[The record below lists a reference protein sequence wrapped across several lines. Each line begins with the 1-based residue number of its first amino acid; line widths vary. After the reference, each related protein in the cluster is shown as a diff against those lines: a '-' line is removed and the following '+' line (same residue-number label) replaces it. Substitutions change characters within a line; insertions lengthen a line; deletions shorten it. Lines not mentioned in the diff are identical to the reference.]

1 MSPKHSTH
9 PTNRRQIAKALDAQ
23 TRMGYQRALQRVVD
37 AAEKGLLPKVLNEAG
52 RAEAVRLL
60 VEPGALEPD
69 PGPFLAKDYL
79 KDLVEEFR
87 RLGWGAGDETELE
100 YFGLTAYAGP
110 VAGLSLSVGRADDQ
124 GDDGEERDPDDPEQC
139 DLGKPLYL
147 MAMCPSGNAT
157 VDDFEDGLVDCSTE
171 PVRATARRLD
181 TGLGRAR
188 LARVRGMEEHSTT
201 PCPICGDRYPEH
213 HLLGNSPGAEPVC
226 PACVFDGD
234 QPYRTDLPYFAVRLD
249 RLLHGDLSAPAGW
262 DAVAAVL
269 SLTCGAN
276 LRGRLDR
283 ALRERGGW
291 PFVMERWGDPLTR
304 SWIWLPP
311 AADRHPMF
319 RHLGAGANLS
329 ALVDAVDR
337 HDPTARAEAKTMC
350 READV
355 RWRDA
360 LWPAAIA
367 YAVALTTQACE
378 RARHRTPYHLLHSL
392 SDGIGQVMK
401 PFAVTGD
408 ASNVES
414 GLMELLEY
422 QLLPM
427 LLGHSLDEEP
437 DDPQRRYG
445 AQDDDERPAA
455 TRADAR
461 ISHSIDRANQAAVI
475 LGTLPFTPPGVP
487 AWDGAPLTGSDAD
500 GLGSTAPVG
509 EPCAALRA
517 EARQQAAETLYDAGG
532 PLLAD
537 AGHAW
542 ARDGW
547 WIPSDH
553 SRYAVRQA
561 QQFLVDRTRVLALWY
576 GPGARFPEP
585 VQVCVEVTDVHPR
598 STGPVDVPWL
608 SVWDGHSYFGMTLSD
623 LALVRRAEPGEELT
637 QVWPTHNNAG
647 TGHHGAADAPAGASG
662 PADGTLP
669 TVEELSLLTDRFLHL
684 AGHRLGEGWK
694 SVDTKAYAAH
704 QRLEKALEAE
714 YTGFAATSVRV
725 WINLFDTAH
734 PCPSGPGQ
742 PLPAYSL
749 TGKPYEVEFD
759 VHAHD
764 PSCGCGQEYG
774 FGDFSDR
781 VCQLLIV
788 LCLYGG
794 LIEAHPMVETSGT
807 SEDGR
812 AALRDITW
820 EVDGPDGYGFREV
833 QRRVIRDVTDADSPL
848 NTDTNPAYIPP
859 YMAADGWYLPEGGTS
874 MMFHGRRHGDEDTS
888 ELEERG
894 ADGPA

>member
-23 TRMGYQRALQRVVD
+23 TQMGYQRALQRVVD
-37 AAEKGLLPKVLNEAG
+37 AAEKGLLPEVLDEAG

-60 VEPGALEPD
+60 AEQGTAEPA
-69 PGPFLAKDYL
+69 PGPVLAKNYL
-79 KDLVEEFR
+79 KALVEEFR
-87 RLGWGAGDETELE
+87 RLGWGAGNETELE

-110 VAGLSLSVGRADDQ
+110 VAGLSLSVGRADDA
-124 GDDGEERDPDDPEQC
+124 DDGSEERDPDDPGQC
-139 DLGKPLYL
+139 DLAKPLYL
-147 MAMCPSGNAT
+147 MAMCPAGNAT
-157 VDDFEDGLVDCSTE
+157 VDDFEDGLADCSTE
-171 PVRATARRLD
+171 SVRATARRLD
-181 TGLGRAR
+181 AGLGSTR
-188 LARVRGMEEHSTT
+188 LARVRGVEEHSTT

-213 HLLGNSPGAEPVC
+213 HLLGNSPSAEPVC
-226 PACVFDGD
+226 PACIFDGD
-234 QPYRTDLPYFAVRLD
+234 QHYRTDLPYLAVRLD
-249 RLLHGDLSAPAGW
+249 RLLREDLSAPAGW

-269 SLTCGAN
+269 ALTCGAN
-276 LRGRLDR
+276 LRARLDR

-291 PFVMERWGDPLTR
+291 PFVMERWGEPLTR

-311 AADRHPMF
+311 PSDRHPMF
-319 RHLGAGANLS
+319 RHLGAGANLA

-337 HDPTARAEAKTMC
+337 HSPTARTEAKPLC
-350 READV
+350 REAGV

-378 RARHRTPYHLLHSL
+378 RDRHRTPYHLLHSL
-392 SDGIGQVMK
+392 SDGLEQTMK

-414 GLMELLEY
+414 GLAELLEY

-437 DDPQRRYG
+437 DDPRRRYG
-445 AQDDDERPAA
+445 AQDDDERPAT

-461 ISHSIDRANQAAVI
+461 ISHGIDRANQVAVI

-487 AWDGAPLTGSDAD
+487 AWDGAPVTGPDAE
-500 GLGSTAPVG
+500 GLGSTAPAG

-517 EARQQAAETLYDAGG
+517 AARQQAAETLYDAGG
-532 PLLAD
+532 PLVAD
-537 AGHAW
+537 ADHAW
-542 ARDGW
+542 AQSGW

-553 SRYAVRQA
+553 SRHAVRQA
-561 QQFLVDRTRVLALWY
+561 RQYLSSRTRVLALWY
-576 GPGARFPEP
+576 GPGAQFPEP
-585 VQVCVEVTDVHPR
+585 VQVCVEATDVHPH
-598 STGPVDVPWL
+598 STGPVDAPWL
-608 SVWDGHSYFGMTLSD
+608 SVWDGHSHFGMALSD

-637 QVWPTHNNAG
+637 PVWPANNDAG
-647 TGHHGAADAPAGASG
+647 ARHQGAADVPAGTPGS
-662 PADGTLP
+662 ADGAPPTLK
-669 TVEELSLLTDRFLHL
+669 ELSLLTNRFLHL

-694 SVDTKAYAAH
+694 DVDEKAYAAH

-734 PCPSGPGQ
+734 PCPGGPGQ
-742 PLPAYSL
+742 PLPAYAL
-749 TGKPYEVEFD
+749 TGKPYEVEFT

-774 FGDFSDR
+774 FGEFSDR

-794 LIEAHPMVETSGT
+794 LIEAHPMVETAST
-807 SEDGR
+807 PEDCR

-820 EVDGPDGYGFREV
+820 EVAGPDGYDFREV

-874 MMFHGRRHGDEDTS
+874 MMFHGRRHGDED
-888 ELEERG
+888 ELKERG
-894 ADGPA
+894 PDGPA